1 MARKP
6 RIHFPG
12 ALYHVIARGNRRER
26 IFRDEKDYQLYLNL
40 LREYKDR
47 YGFYLYAYTLIPN
60 HVHLLIEVGQYPLSR
75 LMQNLQFRY
84 TRNFN
89 IKYKNYGH
97 LFQGRYKAIL
107 CEKDSYLLELSAYIH
122 LNALRAGLVEDPIK
136 YRWSSY
142 RSYVRENKDDLVER
156 DFLFAQFSQNKKV
169 AMRQYERFVKGR
181 MGQGHREDF
190 YELKEQRFLGE
201 EEFVENVHRQL
212 NEEPPFVYDI
222 SLGQIVSEVSS
233 ALHLP
238 TDLLYSLSRNR
249 QGALG
254 RAVTGYVGRKLGG
267 YQIKTTA
274 AHFHRDPVVMSQ
286 GIRRLENK
294 LKEQKGFLKTVSDIE
309 QSLIGKSS
317 RKILI

>member
-1 MARKP
+1 M
-6 RIHFPG
+6 
-12 ALYHVIARGNRRER
+12 
-26 IFRDEKDYQLYLNL
+26 
-40 LREYKDR
+40 
-47 YGFYLYAYTLIPN
+47 
-60 HVHLLIEVGQYPLSR
+60 
-75 LMQNLQFRY
+75 
-84 TRNFN
+84 
-89 IKYKNYGH
+89 
-97 LFQGRYKAIL
+97 
-107 CEKDSYLLELSAYIH
+107 LELSAYIH

-136 YRWSSY
+136 YRWCSY

-190 YELKEQRFLGE
+190 YELKDQRFLGE
-201 EEFVENVHRQL
+201 EEFVDNVHRRL
-212 NEEPPFVYDI
+212 NEESPFVYDI
-222 SLGQIVSEVSS
+222 SLGQIASEVSS

-238 TDLLYSLSRNR
+238 TDLLHSLSRNR
-249 QGALG
+249 QGPLG

-274 AHFHRDPVVMSQ
+274 AHFHRDPVVISQ

-294 LKEQKGFLKTVSDIE
+294 LKEEKGFVKTVIGIE
-309 QSLIGKSS
+309 QSLIRKSS